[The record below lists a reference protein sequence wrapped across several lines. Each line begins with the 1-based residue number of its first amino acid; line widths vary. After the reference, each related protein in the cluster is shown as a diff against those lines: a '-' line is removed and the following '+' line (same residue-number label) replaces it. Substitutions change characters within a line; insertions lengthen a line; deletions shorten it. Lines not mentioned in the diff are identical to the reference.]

1 MRRLI
6 NLENNFYHRKYKEI
20 YKLLFVADLDKIS
33 DHSNWHKSNQDY
45 VDKNRPLWIIAESK
59 ILNKR
64 IWITQ
69 DFGSLQITTAQLD
82 LDVKTNEYS
91 NSFVHK
97 YFKTQKQM
105 TEYLEKLLE
114 PCLKEY
120 REEEKFKE
128 NIKVWKQGLKYA
140 EDRII
145 EFYDKEKTSDDVKYI
160 TLETVGKQYSKKLA
174 NIMFDFGYGEWIF
187 NDLGTLEKM
196 EEQMLDILE
205 DDKELKEMLEEKNLT
220 KEQLY
225 RQIKEDFLES
235 ELADYLQ
242 DNNVD
247 IEMIP
252 GEIKENMVNQV
263 RKGMLDDYPYK
274 YIIWDSGDLEGLIEA
289 LPENCFIS
297 EKAIEEELC

>member
-20 YKLLFVADLDKIS
+20 YKLLFVADLDEIS

-128 NIKVWKQGLKYA
+128 NIKMWKQGLKYA

-160 TLETVGKQYSKKLA
+160 TLETIGKQYSKKLA